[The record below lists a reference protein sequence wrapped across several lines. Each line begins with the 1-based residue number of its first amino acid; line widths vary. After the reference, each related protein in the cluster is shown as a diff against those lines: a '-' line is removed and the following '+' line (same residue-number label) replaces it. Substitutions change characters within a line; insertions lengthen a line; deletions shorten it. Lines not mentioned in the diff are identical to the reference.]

1 MTPSVILTS
10 LGNKN
15 IVELKRRLKEIYDE
29 K

>member
-1 MTPSVILTS
+1 MTPSVILST

-15 IVELKRRLKEIYDE
+15 IIELKRKLKEIYDE